1 MEAYMSSS
9 SSGSGEDLQKEEEQ
23 TIRRGQDDGVVK
35 PEAIKAQ

>member
-9 SSGSGEDLQKEEEQ
+9 SSGSGEDLQKEEQ
-23 TIRRGQDDGVVK
+23 TIRPGQDDGVVK